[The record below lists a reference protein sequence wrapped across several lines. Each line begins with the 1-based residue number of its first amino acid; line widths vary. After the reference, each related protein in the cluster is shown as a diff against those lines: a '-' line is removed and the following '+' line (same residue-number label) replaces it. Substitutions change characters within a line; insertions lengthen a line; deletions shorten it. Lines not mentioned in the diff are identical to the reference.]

1 MNPQAKV
8 TLSADDSPLRQSLR
22 EMVGKFREFGDSAGK
37 EVDKSS
43 APLLALRDKFV
54 AISALLAGGALF
66 GKAVQQAS
74 EFTEQSI
81 QLGKAL
87 GQSASGA
94 SVWIES
100 LKDVGAGTDEFAT
113 AAKGLLKNVRENE
126 DELNKM
132 GLATRDASGNLR
144 PMNALMLDA
153 IKLTNEYAAGT
164 DRGVAAQK
172 IWGKGVDASSN
183 ILKVNTETVRENEAA
198 MRDLG
203 LVVGQDDVESYE
215 RYDSAMDR
223 AHMTMRALMNAIGQA
238 LMPVLTKLGE
248 WFNTS
253 GPAAV
258 LVVRGSIGGL
268 VAVFWG
274 LKNAITIVWET
285 LNAMVVTVAE
295 PIRALAAGF
304 YKVVTGD
311 FRGAAEEFQ
320 GMPAR
325 IAAAWSQGFDEI
337 IKSSEE
343 VQARLAELFLDGPD
357 AAVKPGGDKRAP
369 VKDDKKAKALP
380 DGPSSYM
387 QYYDGLL
394 AEERRAFSI
403 LNAGREY
410 TKEQELAYW
419 RWLSDN
425 LQFTSADKLAVLRKT
440 AGLELE
446 ISRRTAQE
454 RAQIDAD
461 ATATAEKFAL
471 GRVDAEAA
479 AARTAQDLGAISKA
493 QLAGLEVQFEQQ
505 RYAIQASAL
514 QQRLA
519 LLEKDPTTNPVEMA
533 RIKNELLLLEQQHQT
548 QRLQLLGQQQK
559 EEGSFGNL
567 LTEMVGSEAGWNNLF
582 NGLIART
589 LTWQQAMSN
598 IFSSVVQAFLNEFVT
613 KAVAG
618 QAKALATM
626 LAQKLGFL
634 QAEQAAQA
642 VSSGVIVGEKE
653 IEALGVVSA
662 NAAEAGSGAAASQ
675 ASIPYVGPYLALAAM
690 AAVFGAVMALG
701 STKSARGGY
710 NIPAGANPMTQLHEE
725 EMVLPADIANPL
737 RRMVA
742 EYGAGAGQA
751 SGAAAGAVN
760 IHTAGGDFIHKRDLA
775 KLLKQ
780 MKRDFAF
787 V

>member
-1 MNPQAKV
+1 MADNPQAKV

-37 EVDKSS
+37 EVDRTS

-74 EFTEQSI
+74 EFTEQSV

-126 DELNKM
+126 SELNKM
-132 GLATRDASGNLR
+132 GLATRDAGGNLK
-144 PMNALMLDA
+144 PMNELMLDA
-153 IKLTNEYAAGT
+153 IKLTNEYAEGT
-164 DRGVAAQK
+164 DRGIAAQK
-172 IWGKGVDASSN
+172 IFGKGVDASST
-183 ILKVNTETVRENEAA
+183 ILKLNEETVRANKAA
-198 MRDLG
+198 MRALG
-203 LVVGQDDVESYE
+203 LVVGQEDVEAYE

-223 AHMTMRALMNAIGQA
+223 AQMTVRALMNAIGRA
-238 LMPVLTKLGE
+238 LMPALTKLGE
-248 WFNTS
+248 WFNTV

-258 LVVRGSIGGL
+258 VVTRGAVGGL

-311 FRGAAEEFQ
+311 FKGAAEEFR

-343 VQARLAELFLDGPD
+343 TRDRLAELFLDGPD
-357 AAVKPGGDKRAP
+357 AAVKPGPDKRAT
-369 VKDDKKAKALP
+369 VKTDKPGKEKRP
-380 DGPSSYM
+380 DSDMP
-387 QYYDGLL
+387 YYETML
-394 AEERRAFSI
+394 AEEKAVYAL

-410 TKEQELAYW
+410 AKEQELHFW
-419 RWLSDN
+419 RFLTDN
-425 LQFTSADKLAVLRKT
+425 AKLSADDRMAIVRKT

-446 ISRRTAQE
+446 ISRKSAQD

-461 ATATAEKFAL
+461 AAATAERYAL
-471 GRVDAEAA
+471 GRVEAEAA
-479 AARTAQDLGAISKA
+479 AARVAEDLGAISKA
-493 QLAGLEVQFEQQ
+493 QLAGLEVQFEQE

-519 LLEKDPTTNPVEMA
+519 LLEQDPTMNAVALA
-533 RIKNELLLLEQQHQT
+533 RVKNELLLLEQQHQT
-548 QRLQLLGQQQK
+548 QRLQLLGQQAK
-559 EEGSFGNL
+559 AEGGFGNL
-567 LTEMVGSEAGWNNLF
+567 LAEMAGSEAGWNNLF

-589 LTWQQAMSN
+589 LTWQQAMTN
-598 IFSSVVQAFLNEFVT
+598 IFSSVGQAFLNEFVA
-613 KAVAG
+613 KAVAS
-618 QAKALATM
+618 QAKGLATM
-626 LAQKLGFL
+626 LAQKLGFIT
-634 QAEQAAQA
+634 AEKSADAAGAAATVGIKSAETTA
-642 VSSGVIVGEKE
+642 VVG
-653 IEALGVVSA
+653 A
-662 NAAEAGSGAAASQ
+662 NAAQAGSGAASAM
-675 ASIPYVGPYLALAAM
+675 ASIPYVGPALALAAM

-701 STKSARGGY
+701 KSARGGY
-710 NIPAGANPMTQLHEE
+710 DIPAGVNPMTQLHEE

-742 EYGAGAGQA
+742 GYEAAPGAGTAQGGDA
-751 SGAAAGAVN
+751 PVH
-760 IHTAGGDFIHKRDLA
+760 IHATGGDFIHKRDLA
-775 KLLKQ
+775 RLLKQ
-780 MKRDFAF
+780 MKRDFVF